1 MHQLEWWECPRL
13 TPARCLRQRA
23 PPCEGGRGQNQKP
36 KKNVPIL
43 PSAVYFVFPS
53 LCGRPGQK
61 KKCWLQK
68 KKRRDEDAS
77 LTCALKRLLVFSP
90 LSLYLLLC
98 LQMHRGLP
106 KKKTHTREMQLLRR
120 LTVGKLQMLRRLFVG
135 YGRAS
140 CYFLAEPYLLFVMDW
155 GLCECFW

>member
-1 MHQLEWWECPRL
+1 MKVSEANFYPV
-13 TPARCLRQRA
+13 PAAEGPPLR
-23 PPCEGGRGQNQKP
+23 GGGEAKNQKP

-61 KKCWLQK
+61 KMLTQK

-106 KKKTHTREMQLLRR
+106 KNKNHTREMQLLRR
-120 LTVGKLQMLRRLFVG
+120 LTVGN
-135 YGRAS
+135 GRTR
-140 CYFLAEPYLLFVMDW
+140 CYFPAELYLLFMMD
-155 GLCECFW
+155 